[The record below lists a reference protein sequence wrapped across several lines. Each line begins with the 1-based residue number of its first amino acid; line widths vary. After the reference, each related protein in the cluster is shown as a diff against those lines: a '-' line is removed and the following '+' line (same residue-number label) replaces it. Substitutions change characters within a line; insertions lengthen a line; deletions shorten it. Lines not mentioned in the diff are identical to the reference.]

1 MKPEYKIKPW
11 FAKNHY
17 NNLTEE
23 EAKEV
28 FEDMQADVAIEEI
41 KSFIY

>member
-1 MKPEYKIKPW
+1 MKPEYKIVPW
-11 FAKNHY
+11 FAENPY

-28 FEDMQADVAIEEI
+28 FEDMQADQTISKMKEL
-41 KSFIY
+41 

>member
-11 FAKNHY
+11 FAENPY

-28 FEDMQADVAIEEI
+28 FEDMQADRAIEEV

>member
-1 MKPEYKIKPW
+1 MKPEYKITPW
-11 FAKNHY
+11 YANNNPY

-28 FEDMQADVAIEEI
+28 FEDMQADQAIEEM
-41 KSFIY
+41 KSIY